1 MEKVL
6 LYVMFRFVIF
16 VGIFIWFV
24 HVLVHKKKI
33 LDWKKSNVSVQAFVK
48 RNEVL
53 INRFLKGII
62 TLFLVFMLAY
72 QVIPFTLDVPSI
84 IRKEYRLSSGFVKNW
99 DYSHEDRVKARPI
112 MFIDE
117 VDKEEK
123 SITVL
128 AEGIYEGEYIKVQY
142 LPHLRLGIV
151 LERGKDD

>member
-1 MEKVL
+1 MEKKQCI
-6 LYVMFRFVIF
+6 RT
-16 VGIFIWFV
+16 GICKKKRGVDKSFFEGDYYIVPCV
-24 HVLVHKKKI
+24 HVGL
-33 LDWKKSNVSVQAFVK
+33 S
-48 RNEVL
+48 
-53 INRFLKGII
+53 G
-62 TLFLVFMLAY
+62 
-72 QVIPFTLDVPSI
+72 IPFILDVPSI

-99 DYSHEDRVKARPI
+99 DYSHEDRVKARSI